1 MLKVVELSFGGCLFP
16 LGVTWFFGGLFRLP
30 FYGLFG
36 KRGMIEFSGG
46 FDIREG
52 CGALGVCVETQVG
65 LC

>member
-1 MLKVVELSFGGCLFP
+1 MSLS